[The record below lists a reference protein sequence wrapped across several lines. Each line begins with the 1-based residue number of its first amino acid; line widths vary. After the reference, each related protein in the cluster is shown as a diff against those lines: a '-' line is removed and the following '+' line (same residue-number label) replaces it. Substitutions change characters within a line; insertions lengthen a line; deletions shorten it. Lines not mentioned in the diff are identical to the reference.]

1 MENTQKFISNAFEK
15 LVKNEMQ
22 QVFSKKDAQISL
34 EKYNKIEL
42 DNSLLLKDILDAYK
56 TDEYLSKLT
65 QSIILINAAYLIF
78 ESNNSNVIILKDEL
92 NIIKENIE
100 NSENKK
106 LWVLLWTML
115 QKKIIKNKT
124 YSDEETAQFYIE
136 FFKNDYVLTIEEFI
150 TDISLLSSSLFVKD
164 KYLYIL
170 EDATKRYPE
179 IIYLTRFIKFIY
191 LATKNSNK

>member
-179 IIYLTRFIKFIY
+179 IIYLT
-191 LATKNSNK
+191 